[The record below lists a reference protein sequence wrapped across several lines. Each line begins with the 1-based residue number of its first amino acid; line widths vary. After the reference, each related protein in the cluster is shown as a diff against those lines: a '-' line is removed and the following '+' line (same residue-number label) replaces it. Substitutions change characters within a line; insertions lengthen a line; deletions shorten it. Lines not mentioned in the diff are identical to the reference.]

1 MILRW
6 TTLIAV
12 LIASAAY
19 LTLLTSTAPLASEAK
34 ALQVAEGP
42 GDSGEPGAAPGEAGD
57 EPAVAPGTS
66 EPEGATEEKS
76 NSEEQSATPAKDDA
90 KDEAA
95 PEPSEAAKPAD
106 NKDAKD
112 GEKTET
118 KSEEPSPA
126 YKPQEIT
133 EEPKASDEKPEAGK
147 PEEAA
152 GKPDAKEPEPKP
164 EESAAKPEESPAKPE
179 ENAAKP
185 ELTADASAAAEK
197 VKLGDIPVPTDPV
210 ALAAFDALQQNCS
223 RCHQAGPTLKR
234 EKPAKNFGNILHL
247 DELAKDPHFILPGN
261 PDGSKLFVQVAKK
274 EMPYDCYQDFDCKRE
289 PTEKEVQAIYD
300 WIKSLG
306 AAQLASCTDRKV
318 IDEEAIVT
326 DIGNDIDQQQEH
338 RRKGMR
344 YITLSNFY
352 NACAPETDMVRYR
365 QGVVK
370 LLNSLSR
377 SSDVLK
383 MRTIDPDQTIIAFNL
398 DDLGW
403 TEADWNQIISTY
415 PYAMKPDATVYKTV
429 AEETDTPL
437 AWIRGDWFAFTASRP
452 PLYYDLLKLP
462 KTFAEFEKQ
471 VPVDVKSDIEKF
483 LVKRAGFQ
491 NSGVSKHNR
500 LIERHAV
507 PAGYFW
513 TSYDFKGD
521 RPEQSLFIHPL
532 GPDGEG
538 AFKHDGGETIFSLP
552 NGFQA
557 YYLNKAT
564 GERLDKGPTEIVLDD
579 SQLDRAVTD
588 GISCMGCHNQGIRQ
602 ATDDI
607 RKHVLG
613 DRTFSKEVRE
623 QVEALYPSP
632 EEFKDQLDGDGN
644 RFKSAEQRA
653 GLDPELDSQKVGVE
667 SINFLSKA
675 YEKSV
680 DLRLAAAEYG
690 IAADAFAQGLADAGG
705 ESAQLKRR
713 LEQGVL
719 PREILEAEFKD
730 LIVKVSDNEPID
742 IVAGTEAVAKVGG
755 QTKEQTHDFDL
766 LLISDRSDYK
776 VNDLPVF
783 TIKSKENCNLTLI
796 NVDASGE
803 GTVIFPNKFQQ
814 DNFLPAGKE
823 VQFPGS
829 SAPFQ
834 FRLKDPGTETVIAI
848 CNASGKEADGI
859 KHDFKKREFTP
870 LGNYR
875 GFLTRQITVEG
886 AEKIAEGKATKKEGG
901 PGSDILSRTAIKL
914 QVK

>member
-19 LTLLTSTAPLASEAK
+19 LTLLTSTAPLASEANG
-34 ALQVAEGP
+34 LQVAEGP
-42 GDSGEPGAAPGEAGD
+42 GDSGESGTAPGEAGD

-66 EPEGATEEKS
+66 EGAPEGATEEKS
-76 NSEEQSATPAKDDA
+76 DSGEPGATPSKDDA

-95 PEPSEAAKPAD
+95 PEPTEAAKPAD
-106 NKDAKD
+106 DKDAKE

-133 EEPKASDEKPEAGK
+133 EEPKATDDQPEAGK

-152 GKPDAKEPEPKP
+152 DKPDAEEPK
-164 EESAAKPEESPAKPE
+164 AAKSEQA
-179 ENAAKP
+179 
-185 ELTADASAAAEK
+185 ADASAAAEK
-197 VKLGDIPVPTDPV
+197 VKSGDIPVPTDQV
-210 ALAAFDALQQNCS
+210 AEAAFEALEKNCS

-234 EKPAKNFGNILHL
+234 AKPAKNFGNILHL
-247 DELAKDPHFILPGN
+247 EELAQDPNFILPGN

-274 EMPYDCYQDFDCKRE
+274 EMPYDCYQEFDCKQE
-289 PTEKEVQAIYD
+289 PSEKDVQAIYD

-306 AAQLASCTDRKV
+306 TAQLANCTGRKV
-318 IDEEAIVT
+318 IDEEALVT
-326 DIGNDIDQQQEH
+326 LIANDIEAQPEH

-344 YITLSNFY
+344 YITLTNFY
-352 NACAPETDMVRYR
+352 NACLPETDMVRYR

-383 MRTIDPDQTIIAFNL
+383 MRTVDQEQSIVAFNL
-398 DDLGW
+398 DDLAW
-403 TEADWNQIISTY
+403 TEADWNRIIATY

-429 AEETDTPL
+429 SEETGTPL
-437 AWIRGDWFAFTASRP
+437 AWVRGDWFAFTASRP
-452 PLYYDLLKLP
+452 PLYYQLLKLP
-462 KTFAEFEKQ
+462 ENFAGLEKDEK
-471 VPVDVKSDIEKF
+471 VDVKSDIEKF
-483 LVKRAGFQ
+483 LAKRAGFQ

-500 LIERHAV
+500 LIERHAI
-507 PAGYFW
+507 PTGYFW

-521 RPEQSLFIHPL
+521 KPEQSLFIHPL
-532 GPDGEG
+532 GPDGES

-607 RKHVLG
+607 RKHVLS

-623 QVEALYPSP
+623 QVEALYPSQ
-632 EEFKDQLDGDGN
+632 EEFKDLLDQDAS
-644 RFKSAEQRA
+644 RFKSAMQRA
-653 GLDPELDSQKVGVE
+653 GLDPDLDSQKVGVE
-667 SINFLSKA
+667 SINFLSKS
-675 YEKSV
+675 YEKSI
-680 DLRLAAAEYG
+680 DLRIAAAEYG
-690 IAADAFAQGLADAGG
+690 LEAQAFGQGLADAGG
-705 ESAQLKRR
+705 EFAQLKRR

-719 PREILEAEFKD
+719 PREILEADFKD
-730 LIVKVSDNEPID
+730 IIVKVSDNEPIE
-742 IVAGTEAVAKVGG
+742 ISGGEVVAKVGG
-755 QTKEQTHDFDL
+755 KSKEDAHDFDL
-766 LLISDRSDYK
+766 ALISDRSDYK

-783 TIKSKENCNLTLI
+783 SIKSKENCNLTLI

-875 GFLTRQITVEG
+875 GFLTRQIAVEG
-886 AEKIAEGKATKKEGG
+886 AEKIAEGKATKKEGA